1 MSAINAIITQSE
13 RLGSSFCS
21 KFLLVR
27 PMEVS
32 VPSSWEYCKAP
43 ALSDG
48 NLAVNMI
55 YIFCFCCRVRDEIR
69 MTIAAYQTL
78 YESRWV
84 QTYKAFIPY
93 GGKLNKM
100 QIKKQFLLSF
110 SLFFLILSS

>member
-13 RLGSSFCS
+13 RLGSSFGS

-100 QIKKQFLLSF
+100 QIKLSNSFCLSLSF
-110 SLFFLILSS
+110 F